1 MAALEVVFWGSVLLL
16 VYAYVGYP
24 LLIALLARWRPRPIR
39 KAAFTPNITIV
50 IVAYNEAGRI
60 ERKLENCLSLDYP
73 DERVAIVV
81 ISDGSTDDTVRR
93 VERFAN
99 RGVRLYAFDQR
110 RGKAACLN
118 QAIAACHTDF
128 VVLADTR
135 QRFQAVAVRQL
146 LMNFADETVAVV
158 SGELVFEDDS
168 PTGFSRGVDVYWR
181 YEKFIRQQESA
192 YGSVVGVTGAIYAI
206 RRSAFQ
212 PIPEGVIL
220 DDVLIPMNAVQAG
233 GRVVFESAAVAY
245 DTPARDP
252 DQERRRKI
260 RTLAGNYQLLQTRP
274 GLLIPW
280 VNPLWWQL
288 VSHKVLRLAAPF
300 LMLMLLVSNLFLIG
314 LSGLYAIFLS
324 AQLAVYGLALVGSRV
339 LPLRSCSFVR
349 IPLTFCYLNWFAV
362 LGLLEFLRNKRAHLW

>member
-1 MAALEVVFWGSVLLL
+1 MTALEVVFWGSGLLL
-16 VYAYVGYP
+16 AYTYAGYP

-39 KAAFTPNITIV
+39 KAAFTPDITIV
-50 IVAYNEAGRI
+50 IVVYNEAGRI
-60 ERKLENCLSLDYP
+60 ERKLENCLNLDYP
-73 DERVAIVV
+73 RERVAIVV

-93 VERFAN
+93 AERFAD
-99 RGVRLYAFDQR
+99 RGVSVYAFDQR

-118 QAIAACHTDF
+118 EAMAACRTDF

-135 QRFQAVAVRQL
+135 QRFQAGAVRQL

-168 PTGFSRGVDVYWR
+168 PTGFSGGVDAYWR

-192 YGSVVGVTGAIYAI
+192 CGSVVGVTGAIYAI

-212 PIPEGVIL
+212 PIPDGVIL

-245 DTPARDP
+245 DTPSRDP
-252 DQERRRKI
+252 DRERRRKI
-260 RTLAGNYQLLQTRP
+260 RTLAGNYQLLQRRP
-274 GLLIPW
+274 ALLNPW

-300 LMLMLLVSNLFLIG
+300 LMLILLLSNLFLIG
-314 LSGLYAIFLS
+314 LSWLYAVLLS
-324 AQLAVYGLALVGSRV
+324 AQLAVYGLALLGSRV
-339 LPLRSCSFVR
+339 QLWHSYSFVR
-349 IPLTFCYLNWFAV
+349 IPLAFCYLNWFAV
-362 LGLLEFLRNKRAHLW
+362 LGLVEFLRNKRAHLW